1 MRPEINES
9 KLVMQS
15 VMGEIH
21 HPAMRTPPYRLED
34 NGMPHVLPGT
44 GAITYNVKLGDSVY
58 GFAADHVEP
67 GVSIKNPDVNE
78 NTALNVLACIG
89 NTAYVVSGDAKG
101 DKGFVT
107 GTHGGIEHVL
117 VYFAQETLE
126 KMCIKD
132 RIQIRA
138 QGQGMVIKGFENTI
152 KVMNLDPKLYNA
164 MDIDEKD
171 GKLYVHVAGKVPA
184 YLMGSGIGSAS
195 AYSGDYDI
203 MTGDW
208 EEIKNCGLDDLKFG
222 DIVMLENCDPSYG
235 RGYLSGAVTIG
246 VVVHSDCIL
255 TGHGPGVTTL
265 FTAQT
270 PVIEG
275 ILDKNANIANYLIE
289 G

>member
-1 MRPEINES
+1 M
-9 KLVMQS
+9 
-15 VMGEIH
+15 
-21 HPAMRTPPYRLED
+21 
-34 NGMPHVLPGT
+34 
-44 GAITYNVKLGDSVY
+44 
-58 GFAADHVEP
+58 
-67 GVSIKNPDVNE
+67 
-78 NTALNVLACIG
+78 
-89 NTAYVVSGDAKG
+89 
-101 DKGFVT
+101 
-107 GTHGGIEHVL
+107 
-117 VYFAQETLE
+117 
-126 KMCIKD
+126 
-132 RIQIRA
+132 
-138 QGQGMVIKGFENTI
+138 
-152 KVMNLDPKLYNA
+152 
-164 MDIDEKD
+164 
-171 GKLYVHVAGKVPA
+171 HVAGKVPA

-222 DIVMLENCDPSYG
+222 DIVMLENCDTSYG